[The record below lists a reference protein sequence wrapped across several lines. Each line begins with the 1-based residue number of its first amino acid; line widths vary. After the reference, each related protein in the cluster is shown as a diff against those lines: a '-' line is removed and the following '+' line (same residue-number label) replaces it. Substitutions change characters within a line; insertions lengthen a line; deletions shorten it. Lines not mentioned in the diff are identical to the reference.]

1 MDKCV
6 LIIPDV
12 HGRQFW
18 KGAVERFYEDIEKG
32 AIDVVFLGDYVD
44 PYYFE
49 RISEEDAIRNFKEIC
64 RFAKG
69 KSNVHLLLG
78 NHDMP
83 YYDESYCDR
92 LSYKCR
98 YSYVHAEEIENVF
111 RKNNVF
117 NIAWETSVNGKR
129 FLFTHAGVMKD
140 WAERHGLEP
149 TAESLN
155 RLILSPEGIKALL
168 ECSEIRGGY
177 EETGSVVWADIEE
190 HLCAQDP
197 YEGIF
202 QVCGHTLSFPDED
215 SEDSFDQ
222 HYIDAHI
229 AMLDARHAFLLNSE
243 GVIEEV

>member
-32 AIDVVFLGDYVD
+32 AIDVV
-44 PYYFE
+44 
-49 RISEEDAIRNFKEIC
+49 
-64 RFAKG
+64 
-69 KSNVHLLLG
+69 
-78 NHDMP
+78 
-83 YYDESYCDR
+83 
-92 LSYKCR
+92 
-98 YSYVHAEEIENVF
+98 
-111 RKNNVF
+111 
-117 NIAWETSVNGKR
+117 
-129 FLFTHAGVMKD
+129 
-140 WAERHGLEP
+140 
-149 TAESLN
+149 
-155 RLILSPEGIKALL
+155 
-168 ECSEIRGGY
+168 
-177 EETGSVVWADIEE
+177 VWADFEE
-190 HLCAQDP
+190 HLSAQDP

-202 QVCGHTLSFPDED
+202 QVCGHSLSFPDED

>member
-18 KGAVERFYEDIEKG
+18 KGAVERFHEDIEKG

-98 YSYVHAEEIENVF
+98 YS
-111 RKNNVF
+111 
-117 NIAWETSVNGKR
+117 
-129 FLFTHAGVMKD
+129 
-140 WAERHGLEP
+140 
-149 TAESLN
+149 
-155 RLILSPEGIKALL
+155 
-168 ECSEIRGGY
+168 
-177 EETGSVVWADIEE
+177 
-190 HLCAQDP
+190 LCA
-197 YEGIF
+197 
-202 QVCGHTLSFPDED
+202 CGGD
-215 SEDSFDQ
+215 
-222 HYIDAHI
+222 
-229 AMLDARHAFLLNSE
+229 
-243 GVIEEV
+243 